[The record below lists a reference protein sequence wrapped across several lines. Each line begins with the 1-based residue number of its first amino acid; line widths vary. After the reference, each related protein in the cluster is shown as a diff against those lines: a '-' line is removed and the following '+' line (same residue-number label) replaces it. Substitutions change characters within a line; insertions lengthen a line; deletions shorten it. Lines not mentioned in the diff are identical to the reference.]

1 MMLKST
7 LLVCLAALVLGSAS
21 GCNLFRKSKKP
32 KQNPAI
38 AAELETDFRQR
49 WIDRRTAEL
58 GAQGVE
64 NPVAGQQ
71 AAKEF
76 SEKFP
81 YIGESER
88 K

>member
-1 MMLKST
+1 MMFKST
-7 LLVCLAALVLGSAS
+7 TLICLAALVLGSAS

-49 WIDRRTAEL
+49 WIDRRAAEL
-58 GAQGVE
+58 TAQGLE
-64 NPVAGQQ
+64 APAAGQQ
-71 AAKEF
+71 ATKEF

-81 YIGESER
+81 YIGAQE
-88 K
+88 KK

>member
-1 MMLKST
+1 MMFKST
-7 LLVCLAALVLGSAS
+7 TLVCLAVLVLGSAS

-49 WIDRRTAEL
+49 WIDRRAAEL
-58 GAQGVE
+58 KSQGVE
-64 NPVAGQQ
+64 TPAAGEQ
-71 AAKEF
+71 AMKEF

-81 YIGESER
+81 YIGEQR
-88 K
+88 KK